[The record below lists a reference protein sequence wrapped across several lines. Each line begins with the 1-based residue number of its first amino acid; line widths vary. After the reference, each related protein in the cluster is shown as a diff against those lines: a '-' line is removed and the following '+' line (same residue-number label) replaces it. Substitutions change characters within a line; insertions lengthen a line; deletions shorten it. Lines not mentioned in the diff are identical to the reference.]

1 MITSIASPVFLP
13 FVSTGCTD
21 TLLASCGLD
30 RRVILWTLSTLDTN
44 SATTSSLSSITEE
57 GSGPVVLE
65 GQVLL
70 SASSKYRN
78 NSSSSSADDIYRST
92 DGPLTALV
100 ISSISASLTGSGC
113 SLFVAAATAG
123 KLPS

>member
-113 SLFVAAATAG
+113 SLFVAAAAAG